1 MLLFFMVGLNLKAR
15 LQYGRS
21 FLYDAMYHVLAYS
34 FEFLAV
40 WLILNKFTNVGGWS
54 FFEILF
60 LHALA
65 YFIRAT
71 TAALVWDSMSQM
83 SNLVRDGKIDRFL
96 VAPINS
102 FYYLLG
108 TNFGVWSLSHIA
120 FGAGVTIIAAFFL
133 NIHWTLTSIV
143 FLIMGILA
151 GVLIF
156 SSLIIIGGALSF
168 WTVRSNYFLWILLDT
183 MPLINYPIS
192 IYPKMLQ
199 SVLTFIIPIA
209 LINYFPTSYILGKS
223 NISGFMMLA
232 ILISGL
238 ILIWLSYKFWWLG
251 TKHYQG
257 TGS

>member
-1 MLLFFMVGLNLKAR
+1 MLFYMMGLNIKAR

-21 FLYDAMYHVLAYS
+21 FIYDAISNILAYL

-40 WLILNKFTNVGGWS
+40 WIILNKFENVGGWS

-71 TAALVWDSMSQM
+71 SAALVWDSMSQM
-83 SNLVRDGKIDRFL
+83 SNYVREGKIERFL

-102 FYYLLG
+102 FYYIIG

-120 FGAGVTIIAAFFL
+120 FGAVVTIISAIFL
-133 NIHWTLTSIV
+133 NIHWTLIGLI
-143 FLIMGILA
+143 FLIMGIFA

-168 WTVRSNYFLWILLDT
+168 WTVRSNYFLGILLDT

-192 IYPKMLQ
+192 IYPKVLQ

-209 LINYFPTSYILGKS
+209 LINYFPTAYILGKS
-223 NISGFMMLA
+223 DVNSLMMLA
-232 ILISGL
+232 ILGTGI
-238 ILIWLSYKFWWLG
+238 ILIWVSYKLWWLG